1 MKKLAIVAL
10 ALLVLV
16 GCGKKDNGGGNSSIN
31 KDSEFTVTV
40 WYHPFVGPD
49 AKDELMN
56 VFNGMT
62 KEFNEAYPKAKVEF
76 EEIPWANRETK
87 ITTSLSGGSGPDIF
101 YLIPDQL
108 SQFADNELI
117 APIDDILPKTDLKD
131 FSSTSLESVTYK
143 DKLYGLPILRETQT
157 LFYNVDILEKIGGDK
172 ENLPKTWA
180 EFNELGK
187 KAVDAG
193 FYARTYDGANTLNSS
208 LYPLIWQAGGD
219 IVNDKDEISINNE
232 KSVKAFELINK
243 WYKDGF
249 ISPDSITLEDSSELF
264 LEGKVLAAWNAGG
277 LVPMMKENNVNYV
290 IGSPLKEEAEVTFG
304 VTGAFVVANTSKSK
318 EGAAA
323 FLETMTNPENMRAFN
338 KVTGYIP
345 ARTSALDIY
354 DNDAD
359 MKKLADLVQI
369 AKPGV
374 IHSKARIF
382 MPDLTANMQ
391 AMLEGKVTPQEAAD
405 KSAEII
411 KKYIGQ

>member
-1 MKKLAIVAL
+1 M
-10 ALLVLV
+10 
-16 GCGKKDNGGGNSSIN
+16 
-31 KDSEFTVTV
+31 
-40 WYHPFVGPD
+40 
-49 AKDELMN
+49 
-56 VFNGMT
+56 
-62 KEFNEAYPKAKVEF
+62 
-76 EEIPWANRETK
+76 
-87 ITTSLSGGSGPDIF
+87 
-101 YLIPDQL
+101 
-108 SQFADNELI
+108 
-117 APIDDILPKTDLKD
+117 
-131 FSSTSLESVTYK
+131 
-143 DKLYGLPILRETQT
+143 
-157 LFYNVDILEKIGGDK
+157 FYNVDILEKIGGDK

-232 KSVKAFELINK
+232 KSVKAFELINN

-411 KKYIGQ
+411 KKHIGQ